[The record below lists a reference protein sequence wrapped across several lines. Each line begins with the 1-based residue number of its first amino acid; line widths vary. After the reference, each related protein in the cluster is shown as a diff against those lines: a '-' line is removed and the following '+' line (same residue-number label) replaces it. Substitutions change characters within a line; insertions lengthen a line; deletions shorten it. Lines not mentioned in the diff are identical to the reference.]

1 MKQYLI
7 NHDAV
12 VESVLR
18 GVLAVSRHPLERVGE
33 HHGVIYRGG
42 DRRQAKLVVGGGSG
56 HEPLFLGAVGP
67 GMADGA
73 AAGEVFAA
81 PNPGLIQR
89 VCEAF
94 GDGTDVVFLYGNYSG
109 DALNFSFAA
118 EELRQKGGRVEEV
131 RIHDDIAS
139 APPGA
144 LTDRRG
150 TAGDLFVIK
159 CAGAAADQ
167 GHPFDEIVRVAEKA
181 NAATRSLGVA
191 LSPVHTVETGEPMF
205 DLPAGQMEVGMGLH
219 GEMGIER
226 SNFETAET
234 LVPGM
239 VQRLLAD
246 FQASG
251 VDTSRVAVMVNG
263 LGGTT
268 VMELL
273 AVAGHVRAALDK
285 HGKSSRFAAAGNFA
299 TSLDMAGFSVTLAA
313 LDDELEALLTQPCD
327 SPAFTVTPG
336 KSPATA
342 V

>member
-18 GVLAVSRHPLERVGE
+18 GVLAVSRYPLERVGE
-33 HHGVIYRGG
+33 HHGVIYRGNE
-42 DRRQAKLVVGGGSG
+42 RRQAKLVVGGGSG

-81 PNPGLIQR
+81 PNPGLIQG

-94 GDGTDVVFLYGNYSG
+94 GEGTDIVFLYGNYSG

-118 EELRQKGGRVEEV
+118 EELRQQRGVRVVEV

-139 APPGA
+139 APPEG

-159 CAGAAADQ
+159 CAGAAADE

-226 SNFETAET
+226 SDFETAET
-234 LVPGM
+234 LVPNM
-239 VQRLLAD
+239 VRRLLED

-251 VDTSRVAVMVNG
+251 LDTSRVAVMVNG

-273 AVAGHVRAALDK
+273 AVAGHVRAALDG
-285 HGKSSRFAAAGNFA
+285 HGKRSRFAAAGNFA
-299 TSLDMAGFSVTLAA
+299 TSLDMAGFSITLAA
-313 LDDELEALLTQPCD
+313 LDDELETLLTRPCD
-327 SPAFTVTPG
+327 SPAFTVTP
-336 KSPATA
+336 AAA